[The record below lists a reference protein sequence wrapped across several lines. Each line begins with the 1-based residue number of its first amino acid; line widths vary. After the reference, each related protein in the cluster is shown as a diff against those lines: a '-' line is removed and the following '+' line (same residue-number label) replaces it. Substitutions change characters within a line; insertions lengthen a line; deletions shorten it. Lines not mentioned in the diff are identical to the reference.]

1 VERTLRLLT
10 AGLLLIRTPLLAVD
24 FGTHYPL
31 VVVGIGC
38 MDGFFIISSI
48 HSLLREL

>member
-1 VERTLRLLT
+1 MLPLLLT
-10 AGLLLIRTPLLAVD
+10 IGLFLTRTPLLAVD
-24 FGTHYPL
+24 FGTRYPL

-48 HSLLREL
+48 HSLQREL